1 MPGKTVRVPQIMQME
16 TVECGAASLAM
27 ILAYYGRWVPLEQ
40 VRADCGVSRDGS
52 RASNI
57 IKAAGLYGLRA
68 KGIAISTEGL
78 LKHVKLPCIL
88 FWNFCHFVVFT
99 GKRGKSFCLNDPA
112 RGQIRV
118 SAETFETSFT
128 GIVITFEKTEAFE
141 PGGIR
146 PDRTRAVLAYLRGMK
161 SPVFYVMLAA
171 AVASVA
177 AVLST
182 SMGRVFFDRILNGWD
197 WDWFQPLLVILLVLA
212 GLWAAASLIRSFF
225 IIRIR
230 GKAGV
235 VNSSRFMRHLL
246 HLPVGFYSQR
256 YVGDLQQRQSANE
269 TIAGNLIG
277 QAAPVLINTVML
289 VFYAVIMAGYHLPL
303 TLISIAAVVLNA
315 WIAHYISRKRV
326 NIAKENAINS
336 GKLYA
341 ATVAG
346 ADMIET
352 IKSTGAEEGFFA
364 RWAGFQ
370 AAANEDNTRMTELTA
385 RLSAIP
391 AVLTQML
398 NILVLAAGVKL
409 IIDARFTPGALLSFT
424 GFLAAFMDPITQLI
438 ALGQTI
444 QETQTQIER
453 IDDVMRYPADVP
465 ETEEEAAEG
474 SGPAATEKLAG
485 EVELRDI
492 TFGYSKV
499 DPPLI
504 EHFNLH
510 IRPGQWI
517 GLVGSSGSGKSTVSS
532 LISGLYKPWSGEIL
546 FDGKPVSEIPRD
558 VMTASVA
565 VVNQDIITFEDSV
578 SNNIRLWDKSIESYE
593 VIMACRDASVHQTI
607 AERPGGYS
615 SRIVSGGM
623 NFSGGE
629 LQRIEMARALVQAP
643 TVLILDEAT
652 SALDAEVEEEIIR
665 HIRDLGITCI
675 VVAHRLSTIRD
686 CDEIIVLDNGRVAE
700 RGTHDEL
707 MARNGA
713 YAGLVRSD

>member
-1 MPGKTVRVPQIMQME
+1 MPGKTVKVPQIMQME
-16 TVECGAASLAM
+16 AVECGAASLAM

-52 RASNI
+52 RAGSI
-57 IKAAGLYGLRA
+57 IKAARLYGLNA
-68 KGIAISTEGL
+68 KGVAISTEGL
-78 LKHVKLPCIL
+78 LKKVKLPCIL
-88 FWNFCHFVVFT
+88 FWNFNHFVVFT
-99 GKRGKSFCLNDPA
+99 GKKGSSFCLNDPA
-112 RGQIRV
+112 RGQVRV
-118 SAETFETSFT
+118 SAETFESSFT
-128 GIVITFEKTEAFE
+128 GIVITFEKTESFE
-141 PGGIR
+141 PGGAR
-146 PDRTRAVLAYLRGMK
+146 PDRTRAALKYLRGMR
-161 SPVFYVMLAA
+161 SPVFFVMLAA
-171 AVASVA
+171 AVASVT

-182 SMGRVFFDRILNGWD
+182 SMGRVFFDRVLNGWD
-197 WDWFQPLLVILLVLA
+197 WDWFRPLLVILLSLA

-225 IIRIR
+225 ILRIR
-230 GKAGV
+230 GKAAV

-256 YVGDLQQRQSANE
+256 SVGDLQQRQSANE
-269 TIAGNLIG
+269 IIAGNLIG
-277 QAAPVLINTVML
+277 QVAPVLINTVML

-315 WIAHYISRKRV
+315 WIAHSISKKRV
-326 NIAKENAINS
+326 NIAKANAINS

-346 ADMIET
+346 ADMIDT
-352 IKSTGAEEGFFA
+352 IKSAGAEEGFFA

-385 RLSAIP
+385 HLSAIP

-409 IIDARFTPGALLSFT
+409 IIDARFTPGALLAFT
-424 GFLAAFMDPITQLI
+424 GFLAAFMDPVTQLI
-438 ALGQTI
+438 SIGQTI

-453 IDDVMRYPADVP
+453 IEDVVRYPADVP

-474 SGPAATEKLAG
+474 TDGIGTGKLAG
-485 EVELRDI
+485 EVELRDV

-510 IRPGQWI
+510 VRPGQWVA
-517 GLVGSSGSGKSTVSS
+517 LVGSSGSGKSTVSS
-532 LISGLYKPWSGEIL
+532 LISGLYKPWSGQVL

-558 VMTASVA
+558 VMTDSVA

-578 SNNIRLWDKSIESYE
+578 SDNIRLWDKSIESYE
-593 VIMACRDASVHQTI
+593 VIMACRDASIHKTI

-615 SRIVSGGM
+615 GRIVSGGA

-629 LQRIEMARALVQAP
+629 LQRIEMARTLVQAP

-652 SALDAEVEEEIIR
+652 SALDAEVEAEIIR

-686 CDEIIVLDNGRVAE
+686 CDEIIVLDNGKVAE
-700 RGTHDEL
+700 RGTHEEL

>member
-1 MPGKTVRVPQIMQME
+1 MPGRTVTVPQIMQME

-40 VRADCGVSRDGS
+40 LRADCGVSRDGS
-52 RASNI
+52 RANSI
-57 IKAAGLYGLRA
+57 IKAARLYGLHA
-68 KGIAISTEGL
+68 KGIAITTEGL
-78 LKHVKLPCIL
+78 LKNIKLPCIL
-88 FWNFCHFVVFT
+88 FWNFNHFVVFT
-99 GKRGKSFCLNDPA
+99 GKKGKSFCLNDPA
-112 RGQIRV
+112 RGRIRV
-118 SAETFETSFT
+118 SAETFEESFT
-128 GIVITFEKTEAFE
+128 GIVIAFEKTEAFE

-146 PDRTRAVLAYLRGMK
+146 PEPARAALRYLRGMK
-161 SPVFYVMLAA
+161 SPVCYVMLAA

-182 SMGRVFFDRILNGWD
+182 SVGRVFFDRILNGWD
-197 WDWFQPLLVILLVLA
+197 RDWFRPLLVILLLLA

-225 IIRIR
+225 IIRIQ
-230 GKAGV
+230 GKTAV
-235 VNSSRFMRHLL
+235 VSSSRFMRHLL

-269 TIAGNLIG
+269 KIAGSLIG
-277 QAAPVLINTVML
+277 QVAPVLINTVML

-315 WIAHYISRKRV
+315 WISHFISKKRV
-326 NIAKENAINS
+326 NIARANAING

-341 ATVAG
+341 ATIAG
-346 ADMIET
+346 ADMIDT

-364 RWAGFQ
+364 RWAGYQ

-391 AVLTQML
+391 EVLSRML
-398 NILVLAAGVKL
+398 NILVLAVGVKL
-409 IIDARFTPGALLSFT
+409 IIDTRFTPGALLAFT
-424 GFLAAFMDPITQLI
+424 GFLAAFMDPVTQLI
-438 ALGQTI
+438 SLGQTI

-453 IDDVMRYPADVP
+453 INDVMRYPADVP

-474 SGPAATEKLAG
+474 TAPAMTGKLAG
-485 EVELRDI
+485 EIELRDI

-510 IRPGQWI
+510 VRPGQWVA
-517 GLVGSSGSGKSTVSS
+517 LVGASGSGKSTVSN
-532 LISGLYKPWSGEIL
+532 LISGLYKPWSGQIL
-546 FDGKPVSEIPRD
+546 FDGKPVSGIPRD
-558 VMTASVA
+558 VMTGSVA
-565 VVNQDIITFEDSV
+565 VVDQEIITFEDSV
-578 SNNIRLWDKSIESYE
+578 IDNIRLWDKSIESYE
-593 VIMACRDASVHQTI
+593 VIMACQDAAIHETI
-607 AERPGGYS
+607 AERSEGYS
-615 SRIVSGGM
+615 SRIVSGGA

-629 LQRIEMARALVQAP
+629 KQRIEIARALVQAP

-652 SALDAEVEEEIIR
+652 SALDADVEAEIIR
-665 HIRDLGITCI
+665 HIRNLGITCI

-686 CDEIIVLDNGRVAE
+686 CDEIIVLDNGKVAE
-700 RGTHDEL
+700 RGTHSEL